1 MTYVSEK
8 VLEEL
13 ENRIKS
19 RDFKLNSLLEITNA
33 INSNAPVSD
42 ILNIYNFVLTEQL
55 GIRKFILFNHQSE
68 WHVLDKVGIKGKVK
82 EINVEEDFMRF
93 NDITVIESSYKKSLD
108 KFDVVIPVYHEDR
121 PLAFLIMGGIK
132 EQLLSNDKRSFV
144 NLNFIQTLTNIIV
157 VAIEN
162 KRMTKESIKQESVK
176 KELEIASEMQRLLFP
191 EELPSNS
198 QIDISAKY
206 LSHSKVSG
214 DYYDYIRLNEEEF
227 IICIADVSGKGIA
240 AAMLMANFQATV
252 RTLYNYKRFE
262 LEDLVTEL
270 NDKVFQSAKGEKFVT
285 FFIAEY
291 NSKTRKLKYVNAG
304 HNWPLMIQ
312 GGGSTFLNKG
322 CIGLGMLPELP
333 FLDTETIDIKN
344 NTTLLLYTD
353 GVVELENKDEEQFQT
368 DRLTKIVKN
377 FYPLSM
383 EDLNEI
389 IFSKLDDFR
398 GKCKYVDDTAILS
411 CRIF

>member
-8 VLEEL
+8 EILEL
-13 ENRIKS
+13 ENRLKS
-19 RDFKLNSLLEITNA
+19 KDFKLNSLLEITKA
-33 INSNAPVSD
+33 INSNAPVQD
-42 ILNIYNFVLTEQL
+42 ILNIYNYVLTEQL
-55 GIRKFILFNHQSE
+55 GIRKFILFNHQQQ
-68 WHVLDKVGIKGKVK
+68 WHVLDKMGIKGKVK
-82 EINVEEDFMRF
+82 DISVEDDFMRF
-93 NDITVIESSYKKSLD
+93 TEITVIESSYKKSLD
-108 KFDVVIPVYHEDR
+108 KFDVVIPVYHKEN
-121 PLAFLIMGGIK
+121 PLAFLVMGGIK

-162 KRMTKESIKQESVK
+162 KRLAKQSIQQESVR
-176 KELEIASEMQRLLFP
+176 KELEIASEMQKLLFP
-191 EELPSNS
+191 EELPNN
-198 QIDISAKY
+198 QKLDISAKY
-206 LSHSKVSG
+206 LSHSEVSG
-214 DYYDYIRLNEEEF
+214 DYYDYIRLNEDEF

-252 RTLYNYKRFE
+252 RTLYTYKRFD

-270 NDKVFQSAKGEKFVT
+270 NSKFYESAKGEKFVT

-304 HNWPLMIQ
+304 HNWPLLIR
-312 GGGSTFLNKG
+312 GRTATELNKG

-333 FLDTETIDIKN
+333 FLESEIIDVQT
-344 NTTLLLYTD
+344 NTTLILYTD
-353 GVVELENKDEEQFQT
+353 GIVELENNEDEQFQT
-368 DRLTKIVKN
+368 NRLIRIVQN

-389 IFSKLDDFR
+389 IFSKLDDWR
-398 GKCKYVDDTAILS
+398 GSRKYVDDTAILS

>member
-13 ENRIKS
+13 ENRLRSK
-19 RDFKLNSLLEITNA
+19 DFKLNSLLEITKA
-33 INSNAPVSD
+33 INTNAPVSD
-42 ILNIYNFVLTEQL
+42 ILNIYNYVLTEQL
-55 GIRKFILFNHQSE
+55 GIRKFILFNYQKQ
-68 WHVLDKVGIKGKVK
+68 WHVLGKVGIKGKVK
-82 EINVEEDFMRF
+82 EINVEEDFLRF
-93 NDITVIESSYKKSLD
+93 TDITVIESSYKKSLD
-108 KFDVVIPVYHEDR
+108 RFDVVIPVYHKDK

-132 EQLLSNDKRSFV
+132 DQLLSNDNRSFA

-162 KRMTKESIKQESVK
+162 KRMAKESIQQESIK

-214 DYYDYIRLNEEEF
+214 DYYDYIRLNENEF
-227 IICIADVSGKGIA
+227 IICIADVSGKGVA

-252 RTLYNYKRFE
+252 RTLYNYKRFK
-262 LEDLVTEL
+262 LEELVTEL
-270 NDKVFQSAKGEKFVT
+270 NNKVFESAKGEKFVT

-291 NSKTRKLKYVNAG
+291 NSKTRRLKYVNAG
-304 HNWPLMIQ
+304 HNWPILVQ
-312 GGGSTFLNKG
+312 GGSSSFLNKG

-333 FLDTETIDIKN
+333 FLESEVRTIKN

-353 GVVELENKDEEQFQT
+353 GVVELENKEEEQFQT
-368 DRLTKIVKN
+368 DRLTKIVHN

-383 EDLNEI
+383 EDLNAI
-389 IFSKLDDFR
+389 IFSKLDEWR

>member
-1 MTYVSEK
+1 
-8 VLEEL
+8 
-13 ENRIKS
+13 
-19 RDFKLNSLLEITNA
+19 
-33 INSNAPVSD
+33 
-42 ILNIYNFVLTEQL
+42 
-55 GIRKFILFNHQSE
+55 
-68 WHVLDKVGIKGKVK
+68 
-82 EINVEEDFMRF
+82 VEEDFMRF